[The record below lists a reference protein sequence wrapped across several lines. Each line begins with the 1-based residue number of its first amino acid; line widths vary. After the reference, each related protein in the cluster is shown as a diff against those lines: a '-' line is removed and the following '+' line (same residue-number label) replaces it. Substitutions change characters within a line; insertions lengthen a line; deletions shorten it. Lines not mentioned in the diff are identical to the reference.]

1 MTSGAITWPKSERR
15 RKPNGSERRSV
26 ESGPPVYW
34 VFQFLLLVRADITL
48 ISRRGRPLCAEHHRE
63 VQLFCSALRGLWC
76 WGTTMLRDKRDSG
89 AERQLSAHNVL
100 GEPLEICSMRP
111 MTGFHRDGCCNTGR
125 DDVGSHTVCAVM
137 TDAFLDFSKSR
148 GNDLST
154 PVPELGF
161 PGLKPGDRWCL
172 CAPRWQ
178 EAFEA
183 NQAPRVVLRATHEAA
198 LSYCSLADLKRLA
211 VDLA

>member
-1 MTSGAITWPKSERR
+1 
-15 RKPNGSERRSV
+15 
-26 ESGPPVYW
+26 
-34 VFQFLLLVRADITL
+34 
-48 ISRRGRPLCAEHHRE
+48 
-63 VQLFCSALRGLWC
+63 
-76 WGTTMLRDKRDSG
+76 MLRDNRDNG
-89 AERQLSAHNVL
+89 ADRQLNAHNVL

-111 MTGFHRDGCCNTGR
+111 MTGFHRDGSAGQE
-125 DDVGSHTVCAVM
+125 DVGSHTVCAVM
-137 TDAFLDFSKSR
+137 TTAFLDFSKSR
-148 GNDLST
+148 GKDLST

-161 PGLKPGDRWCL
+161 PGLKAGDRWCL

-183 NQAPRVVLRATHEAA
+183 NQAPRVILRATHEAA